1 MNENL
6 IKTQC
11 QGNNM
16 GKVDPRKKSSVDPFG
31 ESSIQDYENLFKE
44 FGIKSIEPLL
54 KKIKNPHMFMRR
66 GIDFGHRDL
75 DKFLASK
82 NRAVMSGIKPTGEF
96 HLGSKMI
103 AEKMIYFQQEFKTK
117 VFYSVADIEAYEDN
131 GTPLEQ
137 SAKIAIDNVADTL
150 ALGLDPKNAYIYKQS
165 TELRVQKMAFLF
177 APKITTNT
185 FKAVY
190 GERKIGLY
198 MAALLQSGDI
208 LMPEMEVGYTST
220 LVPIGV
226 DQDPHMRLTRDIAAK
241 FNLPL
246 PCSIYNKFFRAL
258 DGSAKMSKRN
268 PMGYLTLNDS
278 PEIVKKKV
286 MSTLTGGRDTLVEQ
300 KRLGGRPDK
309 CMIYELMYFH
319 FEQDDKKLKEFYN
332 KCKSGELTCGECK
345 KMNLDKI
352 ISFYNKHQLK
362 KKKMIPK
369 AKKILE

>member
-1 MNENL
+1 MEKLN
-6 IKTQC
+6 
-11 QGNNM
+11 
-16 GKVDPRKKSSVDPFG
+16 PRKTGIDPFG
-31 ESSIQDYENLFKE
+31 ESSVQDYEKLFKE
-44 FGIKSIEPLL
+44 FGIKSLKPLL
-54 KKIKNPHMFMRR
+54 KKIDNPHMFMRR

-75 DKFLASK
+75 EKFLSSK

-103 AEKMIYFQQEFKTK
+103 AEKMIYFQREFKTK

-131 GTPLEQ
+131 GTSLED
-137 SAKIAIDNVADTL
+137 SAKIAVDNVADTL
-150 ALGLDPKNAYIYKQS
+150 ALGLNPKNSYIYKQS
-165 TELRVQKMAFLF
+165 AEPRVQKMAFLF
-177 APKITTNT
+177 APKVTTNT
-185 FKAVY
+185 FKAIY
-190 GERKIGLY
+190 GDRKIGLY

-208 LMPEMEVGYTST
+208 LMPAMEFGYKST

-268 PMGYLTLNDS
+268 PMGYLTLNDP
-278 PEIVKKKV
+278 PEVVKKKI
-286 MSTLTGGRDTLVEQ
+286 MSTLTGGRDTVAEQ
-300 KRLGGRPDK
+300 KKLGGQPDK

-319 FEQDDKKLKEFYN
+319 FEQDDKKLSELYN
-332 KCKSGELTCGECK
+332 ECKSGNLTCGECK
-345 KMNLDKI
+345 KRNLNKI
-352 ISFYNKHQLK
+352 LKFYKSHQAK
-362 KKKMIPK
+362 KKRMLPK